1 MTTAEAAL
9 RQLLADVEGVSG
21 GLGANSPL
29 SGCPP
34 RFLRYHLEKLARDGL
49 EKPGKVSGTWRK
61 PAPKSWKCTHGWPGE
76 TCHKRAVYGETKTEH
91 GACEEHA
98 VAMGAKAGT

>member
-9 RQLLADVEGVSG
+9 RQLLADVEAANEWQRGETETKPALYDCRHEE
-21 GLGANSPL
+21 LG
-29 SGCPP
+29 
-34 RFLRYHLEKLARDGL
+34 YLEKLARDGL
-49 EKPGKVSGTWRK
+49 ADVIWRPAAAGWGVCTFWGPRGRCLSTAVKKNGT
-61 PAPKSWKCTHGWPGE
+61 A
-76 TCHKRAVYGETKTEH
+76 